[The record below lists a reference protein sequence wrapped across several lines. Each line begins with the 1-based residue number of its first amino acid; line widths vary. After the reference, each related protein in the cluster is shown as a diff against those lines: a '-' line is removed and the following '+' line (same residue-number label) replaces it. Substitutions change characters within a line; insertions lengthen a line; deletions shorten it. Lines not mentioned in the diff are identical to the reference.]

1 MVPSPSISDYAS
13 LLQNVD
19 PNTAFVYQQELYV
32 QSLRSKFVFSNLT
45 FFRDV
50 PYSLILCD

>member
-50 PYSLILCD
+50 PYSLLLCD